1 MTRRAVTRK
10 ENTKIKNV
18 GQLIDYLN
26 KLPKDAMIQ
35 KLSTNSDLLPLDG
48 GIEVGEGLSFDESQ
62 NILTICL

>member
-1 MTRRAVTRK
+1 M

-18 GQLIDYLN
+18 GQLIHYLN

-35 KLSTNSDLLPLDG
+35 KLSTHSDLLPLDG
-48 GIEVGEGLSFDESQ
+48 GIEVGEELSFDESQ

>member
-1 MTRRAVTRK
+1 M

-35 KLSTNSDLLPLDG
+35 KLSTKSDLLPLDG
-48 GIEVGEGLSFDESQ
+48 GIEVGEELSFDESQ